1 LIYLLS
7 FLLGVP
13 SPLFL
18 FLNAEAW
25 TISSV
30 LLSDAHPFGVAVCVA
45 AGQLTGYTVCYF
57 NGPWLLDRIPSLAR
71 RINALQVES
80 YRNASYGALFV
91 GAIVGFPPTLFFTFL
106 RKRFNYRFVLYFGLV
121 FVARLIRFSVLA
133 FLPQTF
139 AAYFVKK

>member
-1 LIYLLS
+1 M
-7 FLLGVP
+7 
-13 SPLFL
+13 

-25 TISSV
+25 TITTV
-30 LLSDAHPFGVAVCVA
+30 LLTDAHPLAVAVCVS
-45 AGQLTGYTVCYF
+45 AGQLTGYTFCYF

-71 RINALQVES
+71 RINAIEVQR

-106 RKRFNYRFVLYFGLV
+106 RRRFHYRFALYFTLV
-121 FVARLIRFSVLA
+121 FAARLIRFSILA